1 MAEKALM
8 QQLINYIEKFV
19 KLDQEAIDAL
29 EQLAGIETYKK
40 NQHILEQ
47 GQHCTK
53 IWFLK
58 KGMVRKY
65 HISDGKEIT
74 AWIHSE
80 NDTFTSL
87 ESYARNIPSEE
98 YLQACENTEVVS
110 ITKTNSA
117 KLASFPQIMMFT
129 NALMEREFV
138 NIDKHTKALNQRD
151 AKGKYEY
158 LGKIAPEIIKR
169 AKLGH
174 IASIL
179 GISQETLSRIRKG

>member
-1 MAEKALM
+1 M

-19 KLDQEAIDAL
+19 KLDQQAIDAL
-29 EQLAGIETYKK
+29 EKLAGIETYKK

-47 GQHCTK
+47 GWRCSK

-65 HISDGKEIT
+65 HYSDGKEVT
-74 AWIHSE
+74 TWIHTE

-87 ESYARNIPSEE
+87 ESYAKNTPSEE
-98 YLQACENTEVVS
+98 CLQACEYTEVIS
-110 ITKTNSA
+110 ITKANSA
-117 KLASFPQIMMFT
+117 KLARFPQIMMFT
-129 NALMEREFV
+129 NALMEQQFV